1 MLRTSSCNF
10 LKAEYLCFTT
20 KCSVET
26 VTSMTNAWVHTG
38 VDISNQ
44 LKKVD
49 KPATSGKGSG

>member
-26 VTSMTNAWVHTG
+26 VTSMTNAWVHKG
-38 VDISNQ
+38 VGISNQ
-44 LKKVD
+44 LNKGNT
-49 KPATSGKGSG
+49 PATSGKGNG